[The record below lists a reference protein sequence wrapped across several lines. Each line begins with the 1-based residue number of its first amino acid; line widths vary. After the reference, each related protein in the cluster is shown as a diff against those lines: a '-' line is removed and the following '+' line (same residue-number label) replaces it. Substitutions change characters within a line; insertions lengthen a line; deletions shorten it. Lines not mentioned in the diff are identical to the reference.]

1 MIYDNFININNKLS
15 ELYQG
20 NKMHHCILLNGQKG
34 IGKFSFSQEFINNQL
49 NSNNIY
55 HNSLYIDNGDKRDI
69 TIDKIRSIKDFVNKS
84 SINNCD
90 KFIIID
96 SICIANLSAQ
106 NSILKILEEPNPRN
120 YFFLICHN
128 INQILA
134 TIKSRS
140 YIINCTKL
148 NNDQFKKHI
157 SNHIIAKNEID
168 YLFLSQICNNSV
180 GIAQNDGLNLIK
192 FYQFFI
198 KSFANKLLDDD
209 IIKLISNKDFT
220 IGNLLAIYEFFTLR
234 ILKRSVNI
242 NIDDFY
248 NDIAAIDQI
257 NKKINYNKLKF
268 IIDDSTRMI
277 NEARIY
283 NLDKKTLLINIFN
296 YLNTYD

>member
-15 ELYQG
+15 ELYQS
-20 NKMHHCILLNGQKG
+20 NKMHHCLLLNGQKG
-34 IGKFSFSQEFINNQL
+34 IGKCSFSQEFINNQL

-106 NSILKILEEPNPRN
+106 NSILKILEEPNPGN

-140 YIINCTKL
+140 YIINCTQL
-148 NNDQFKKHI
+148 DNEQFKKHI
-157 SNHIIAKNEID
+157 SNHNIAKNDID

-198 KSFANKLLDDD
+198 RSFANKFLEDD

-220 IGNLLAIYEFFTLR
+220 INNLLAIYEFFTLR
-234 ILKRSVNI
+234 ILKRSANI

-257 NKKINYNKLKF
+257 NKKINYNKLKY
-268 IIDDSTRMI
+268 IIDDSLRMI

-296 YLNTYD
+296 YLNIYD